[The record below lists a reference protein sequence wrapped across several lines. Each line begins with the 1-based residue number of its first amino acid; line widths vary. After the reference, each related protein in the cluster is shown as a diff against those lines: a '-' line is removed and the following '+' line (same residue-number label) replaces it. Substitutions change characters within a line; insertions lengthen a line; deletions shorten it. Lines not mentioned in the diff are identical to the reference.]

1 MQRAVTEFAAVWKF
15 RFGSAIQTE
24 DGELGTLVQLAVDPA
39 RRMLTHIGVRFGLLG
54 RVHLVPTG
62 VIADTSPDTTQIT
75 ISRED
80 AEKLG
85 ESGTNGI
92 IFSDK
97 TQIVLNG
104 KRLGR
109 LARLSVNRNTLALRH
124 MVVNRGLGGEVLVS
138 AADISQVDARHI
150 LLDISQP
157 GAQPLTPFRPD
168 SELSTEVRE
177 AIESYPRLRIDMDG
191 IEIHAIDGVVWLKGY
206 VSSELNRRLVQDQ
219 LINIRGMAELH
230 NELLTDTD
238 LAAAVSAA
246 LASDPRTAS
255 ERIGVY
261 PALGTARLRG
271 SVRSQAAREAAGQIA
286 AGVRGVKS
294 VENALHIDPAASV
307 LPVLAGVT
315 NEEDRVPGGD

>member
-1 MQRAVTEFAAVWKF
+1 
-15 RFGSAIQTE
+15 
-24 DGELGTLVQLAVDPA
+24 
-39 RRMLTHIGVRFGLLG
+39 
-54 RVHLVPTG
+54 
-62 VIADTSPDTTQIT
+62 
-75 ISRED
+75 
-80 AEKLG
+80 
-85 ESGTNGI
+85 
-92 IFSDK
+92 
-97 TQIVLNG
+97 
-104 KRLGR
+104 
-109 LARLSVNRNTLALRH
+109 

-219 LINIRGMAELH
+219 LINIRGLAELH

>member
-104 KRLGR
+104 KRLGG
-109 LARLSVNRNTLALRH
+109 S
-124 MVVNRGLGGEVLVS
+124 
-138 AADISQVDARHI
+138 
-150 LLDISQP
+150 
-157 GAQPLTPFRPD
+157 
-168 SELSTEVRE
+168 
-177 AIESYPRLRIDMDG
+177 
-191 IEIHAIDGVVWLKGY
+191 
-206 VSSELNRRLVQDQ
+206 
-219 LINIRGMAELH
+219 
-230 NELLTDTD
+230 
-238 LAAAVSAA
+238 
-246 LASDPRTAS
+246 
-255 ERIGVY
+255 
-261 PALGTARLRG
+261 RG
-271 SVRSQAAREAAGQIA
+271 SREPRDVGPPAYGGQPRSGR
-286 AGVRGVKS
+286 
-294 VENALHIDPAASV
+294 
-307 LPVLAGVT
+307 
-315 NEEDRVPGGD
+315 